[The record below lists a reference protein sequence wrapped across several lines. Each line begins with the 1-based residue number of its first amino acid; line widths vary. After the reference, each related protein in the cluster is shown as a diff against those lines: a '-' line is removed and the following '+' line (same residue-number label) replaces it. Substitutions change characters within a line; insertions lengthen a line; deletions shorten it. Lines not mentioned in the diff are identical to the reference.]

1 MNQKVKIV
9 LILRNQRE
17 HLFTAQIV
25 KDLVILIKVIK
36 AG

>member
-17 HLFTAQIV
+17 YLFTAQVV

>member
-9 LILRNQRE
+9 LIPTNQRE
-17 HLFTAQIV
+17 HLFTAQVV
-25 KDLVILIKVIK
+25 KDLVILIEVIK